1 MKNIPHILQ
10 PNPRYQS
17 DPRSSR
23 FGRNFPPTDQSYQS
37 STLSGSCG
45 TPVEFH
51 RPAFFEISS
60 DYFAAEA
67 ARSFAVDTAV
77 FATLI
82 LAALL
87 PIVNGVQAVATL
99 IHTVGVL

>member
-10 PNPRYQS
+10 PNSRHQS
-17 DPRSSR
+17 DSRSSR
-23 FGRNFPPTDQSYQS
+23 LGRNFPPTDQSYQS
-37 STLSGSCG
+37 STLIGGCGS
-45 TPVEFH
+45 PVEFH
-51 RPAFFEISS
+51 RPAFFEISR
-60 DYFAAEA
+60 DYFAGEA

-77 FATLI
+77 FGALI
-82 LAALL
+82 LSGLL